1 VDPSEIARVRRLV
14 GEVAGISLDDV
25 SPEEMQRV
33 LRDAGLPVD
42 NPTSVAELM
51 QRWDAPQTS
60 APTRTSARLRA

>member
-1 VDPSEIARVRRLV
+1 VDPAEIARVRRLV

-51 QRWDAPQTS
+51 QRWDALHTS
-60 APTRTSARLRA
+60 ARTRTSARLRA